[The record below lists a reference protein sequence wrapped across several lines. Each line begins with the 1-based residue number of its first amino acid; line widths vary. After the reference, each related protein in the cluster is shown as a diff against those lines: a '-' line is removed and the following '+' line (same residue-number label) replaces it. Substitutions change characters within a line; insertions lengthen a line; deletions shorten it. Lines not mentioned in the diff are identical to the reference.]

1 MSFEDVKLYKDYGLQ
16 STTPVNTA
24 TLKKDLEAIKDPVI
38 ILLISGTLTKTG
50 EKTMI
55 GYYLPWFDSDLDEL
69 PPCLVFQLC
78 PVHSIFQGNPVSRQ
92 PDWEI
97 QESGSLVLGERKSEN
112 KAMLTLQ
119 EDLKRAIVTHGRGLG
134 KSMYGATAWMGDW
147 EVSVDV
153 EGIEVL
159 IEV

>member
-1 MSFEDVKLYKDYGLQ
+1 MSFKDVKLYKDYGLQ
-16 STTPVNTA
+16 STTSVNTA

-55 GYYLPWFDSDLDEL
+55 DYYLPWLDSDLDEL

-92 PDWEI
+92 PGWE
-97 QESGSLVLGERKSEN
+97 GERKSEN
-112 KAMLTLQ
+112 KPVLTLQ
-119 EDLKRAIVTHGRGLG
+119 EDLKRASVAHGRGFG
-134 KSMYGATAWMGDW
+134 KSMYGATAWMGNW